1 MIVALAVSHN
11 LLSRL
16 SHLWGYVSLGA
27 SSIVAEEAAPVVAG
41 FAAHQGHLHAGR
53 AMVACALGSWLADV
67 ALYGLGRTRAAFTAT
82 RWRWLAAP
90 AERLLAVVGRHQWR
104 ASIAT
109 RFAYG
114 ARLILPITCGT
125 ARVRFRTYLIGSLT
139 SALVWSALFTALG
152 WAFGQ
157 TAVEL
162 LGQIRSHEDLI
173 AIVLV
178 VAVFAGV
185 WLVARRNEKRVVV
198 EIGGPAEAA
207 AVPTPASPSESGC
220 RVHESR

>member
-1 MIVALAVSHN
+1 MILTLAVQHT

-16 SHLWGYVSLGA
+16 SHIWGYVSLGA
-27 SSIVAEEAAPVVAG
+27 TSIVAEEAAPVLAG
-41 FAAHQGHLHAGR
+41 FAAHQGHLHPLR
-53 AMVACALGSWLADV
+53 AMIACALGSWIADV
-67 ALYGLGRTRAAFTAT
+67 ALYGLGLTRAASAVT

-90 AERLLAVVGRHQWR
+90 TERLLAAVRRHPWR
-104 ASIAT
+104 ASVAT

-125 ARVRFRTYLIGSLT
+125 ARIRTGTYLVGSFT
-139 SALVWSALFTALG
+139 SAFVWSALFTGMG

-162 LGQIRSHEDLI
+162 VGHVRRHEDLL

-178 VAVFAGV
+178 VAVSIGV
-185 WLVARRNEKRVVV
+185 WLFTRRNEKRVVE
-198 EIGGPAEAA
+198 EIEGAEDAA
-207 AVPTPASPSESGC
+207 GVT
-220 RVHESR
+220 